1 MSTFYH
7 GSPVLFNR
15 FDLSHILEG
24 DGKVKFE
31 YGVYLTRSFKSCGV
45 SDDISKIQK
54 MVFREIA
61 YEMITNQN
69 VYIRN

>member
-1 MSTFYH
+1 MFTFYH
-7 GSPVLFNR
+7 GSATLFNR

-31 YGVYLTRSFKSCGV
+31 YGVYLTSSFKSCSI

-54 MVFREIA
+54 LEFREIA
-61 YEMITNQN
+61 YKMILNQN
-69 VYIRN
+69 VSIRN